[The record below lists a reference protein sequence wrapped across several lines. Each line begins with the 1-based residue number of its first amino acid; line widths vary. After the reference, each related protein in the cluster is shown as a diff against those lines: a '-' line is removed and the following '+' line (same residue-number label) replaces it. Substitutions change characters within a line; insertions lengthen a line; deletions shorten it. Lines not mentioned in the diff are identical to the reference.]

1 MIKKIYIKE
10 EFMLK
15 TEKEQKLK
23 EKTKDKKLEELI
35 ELMIASLE
43 NNKEEKNKTL
53 TNLESKKSIES
64 VN

>member
-1 MIKKIYIKE
+1 
-10 EFMLK
+10 MLK

-23 EKTKDKKLEELI
+23 EKTKGKKLEELI

-53 TNLESKKSIES
+53 TNLESKKSI
-64 VN
+64 N